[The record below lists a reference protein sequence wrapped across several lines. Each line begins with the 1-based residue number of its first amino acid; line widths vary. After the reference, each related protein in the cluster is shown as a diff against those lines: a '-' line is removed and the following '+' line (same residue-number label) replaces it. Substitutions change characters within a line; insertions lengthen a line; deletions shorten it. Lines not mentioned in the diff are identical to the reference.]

1 MTDTPP
7 PLDAD
12 LDERERR
19 LQADA
24 EDARQ
29 TLNRARSRYDQI
41 CEELRAIRIERQE
54 RAAARATTS

>member
-1 MTDTPP
+1 MTGTPP
-7 PLDAD
+7 PTDTD

-19 LQADA
+19 LRADA

-41 CEELRAIRIERQE
+41 CNELQAIRIERQK
-54 RAAARATTS
+54 RAASGAR